1 MAIQGAYDKVKN
13 SKDGRTNIF
22 KTQMIQEAENPQ
34 NIKIIAYGS
43 YQRHGSLWRIFLDIS
58 KTGIF
63 VALVLFVLIKEGD
76 LCGKPSSDLSILL
89 IVASLLSI
97 LIKEGP

>member
-43 YQRHGSLWRIFLDIS
+43 TL
-58 KTGIF
+58 
-63 VALVLFVLIKEGD
+63 A
-76 LCGKPSSDLSILL
+76 
-89 IVASLLSI
+89 
-97 LIKEGP
+97 